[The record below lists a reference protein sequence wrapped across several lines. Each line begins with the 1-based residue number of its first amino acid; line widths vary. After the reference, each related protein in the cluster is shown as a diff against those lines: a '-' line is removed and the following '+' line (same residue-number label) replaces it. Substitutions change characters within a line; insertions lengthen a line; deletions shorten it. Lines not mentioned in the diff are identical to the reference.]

1 QRGMEQVGSIIVYY
15 GFAGSILLSTG
26 CNRLF
31 HCTAQ
36 LFGRDSGGQRG
47 VRCLRRLVAVEGK
60 DGSNASPWC
69 HRHLCRDIDH
79 RNVWM
84 TFKSHTTSGATPRA
98 GSIFPTLIFLISN
111 KLLIYNPNSITPPV
125 AVNSFIM
132 DGVTIAS
139 NCPASKLM
147 PPWYI
152 RIIIV
157 ENITPTPSVDANAR
171 EANPSSTDFTASRL

>member
-1 QRGMEQVGSIIVYY
+1 
-15 GFAGSILLSTG
+15 
-26 CNRLF
+26 LF
-31 HCTAQ
+31 HCTPQ

-47 VRCLRRLVAVEGK
+47 VRRLRRLVALEGK
-60 DGSNASPWC
+60 NGCNASPW
-69 HRHLCRDIDH
+69 RNRDLCRDIDH

-84 TFKSHTTSGATPRA
+84 TLKTHTASGAIPSA
-98 GSIFPTLIFLISN
+98 GNIFPTLIFLISN
-111 KLLIYNPNSITPPV
+111 KLLIDSPNSSTPPV